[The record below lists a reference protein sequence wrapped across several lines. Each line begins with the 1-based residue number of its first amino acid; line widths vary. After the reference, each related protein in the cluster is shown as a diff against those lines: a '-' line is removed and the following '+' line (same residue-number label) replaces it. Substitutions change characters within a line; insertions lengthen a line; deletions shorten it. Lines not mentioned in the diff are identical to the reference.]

1 MVSFRY
7 RSYKI
12 DLQKWT
18 DNEIFITIESIS
30 SEKENET

>member
-18 DNEIFITIESIS
+18 DNEISINIESIS
-30 SEKENET
+30 SDKENET